1 MPPMRVPITLDLH
14 ITAFNFP
21 NVPPE
26 RLFEHLAEMAKTAE
40 DNGFGSVSVMD
51 HLHQIPPMGPQE
63 LNMLEGN
70 MALAGIAAR
79 TSKANLGLLVGG
91 VTYRN
96 PALLAKMCTTL
107 DVISGGRAWF
117 GIGAAWFEA
126 EHDAYGVRF
135 PPLKERFEHL
145 EDTLRIARA
154 MFTEERATVEGT
166 HHRVDGA
173 LNNPKPV
180 RGDIPILI
188 GGSGER
194 KTLRFVAQYGDG
206 CNVFGDAERF
216 QHLMGVLDRHC
227 EDVGRD
233 PSEITRTT
241 MATVVVTETQEDA
254 ERKKAAALEAGMPR
268 ERIEAAWIGDPDT
281 VRERAQAY
289 RDAGVEGMTI
299 VMPDAYDLEAVALAG
314 KTLGAV
320 FN

>member
-1 MPPMRVPITLDLH
+1 
-14 ITAFNFP
+14 
-21 NVPPE
+21 
-26 RLFEHLAEMAKTAE
+26 
-40 DNGFGSVSVMD
+40 
-51 HLHQIPPMGPQE
+51 
-63 LNMLEGN
+63 
-70 MALAGIAAR
+70 
-79 TSKANLGLLVGG
+79 
-91 VTYRN
+91 
-96 PALLAKMCTTL
+96 
-107 DVISGGRAWF
+107 
-117 GIGAAWFEA
+117 
-126 EHDAYGVRF
+126 
-135 PPLKERFEHL
+135 
-145 EDTLRIARA
+145 
-154 MFTEERATVEGT
+154 
-166 HHRVDGA
+166 
-173 LNNPKPV
+173 V

-194 KTLRFVAQYGDG
+194 KTLRLVAQYGDG
-206 CNVFGDAERF
+206 CNVFGDPERF

-268 ERIEAAWIGDPDT
+268 ERIEAAWIGDPET
-281 VRERAQAY
+281 VSERAQAY

>member
-1 MPPMRVPITLDLH
+1 MRVPITLDLH

-79 TSKANLGLLVGG
+79 TSTADLGLLVGG

-107 DVISGGRAWF
+107 DVLSGGRAWF
-117 GIGAAWFEA
+117 GIGAAWLEA
-126 EHDAYGVRF
+126 EHDAYVFRF

-154 MFTEERATVEGT
+154 MFTEERATVDGV
-166 HHRVDGA
+166 HHHVAGA
-173 LNNPKPV
+173 LNPPRPL
-180 RGDIPILI
+180 RGDIPILD

-194 KTLRFVAQYGDG
+194 KTLRLVAQFGDG
-206 CNVFGDAERF
+206 CSVFGDPERF

-227 EDVGRD
+227 KDVGRD
-233 PSEITRTT
+233 PAEITRTT
-241 MATVVVTETQEDA
+241 MATVSVTATQEDG
-254 ERKKAAALEAGMPR
+254 ERRKKAAIEAGMPR
-268 ERIEAAWIGDPDT
+268 ERVEAAWIGDADT
-281 VRERAQAY
+281 VASRAHAY
-289 RDAGVEGMTI
+289 RDVGAQGLTV
-299 VMPDAYDLEAVALAG
+299 VMPDSYDLEAIARVGA
-314 KTLGAV
+314 TLGPV
-320 FN
+320 FA